1 MAGEMTP
8 GELVGFLFYLMLF
21 YEPVARLHGLNQMLQ
36 SARAA
41 GERVFDILDHETERD
56 ESGTLDLQQPI
67 KGDVAYK
74 EVNFEYEL
82 ERPVLKN
89 ISLHAKPGE
98 MIALVG
104 PTGAGKSTLVSLLPA
119 FYEYTSGLSLIHI

>member
-1 MAGEMTP
+1 
-8 GELVGFLFYLMLF
+8 MLF

-56 ESGTLDLQQPI
+56 ESSTAELKQPVNGEVI
-67 KGDVAYK
+67 Y
-74 EVNFEYEL
+74 ESVNFGYEPD
-82 ERPVLKN
+82 RPILKD
-89 ISLHAKPGE
+89 ISLHAKLGE

-119 FYEYTSGLSLIHI
+119 FYEFTGGCHSGNHGHIERAQ